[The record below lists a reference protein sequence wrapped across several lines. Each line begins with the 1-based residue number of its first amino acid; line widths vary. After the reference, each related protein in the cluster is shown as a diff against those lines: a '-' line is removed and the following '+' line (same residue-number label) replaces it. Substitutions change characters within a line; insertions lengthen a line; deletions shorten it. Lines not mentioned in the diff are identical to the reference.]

1 LTAQHVSSAI
11 ITHYQEHL
19 NCNYRFWFYSR
30 LSLAVAVISGRQ
42 RQTWV
47 KPVAVITV

>member
-1 LTAQHVSSAI
+1 MSYALKGVKGTDDE
-11 ITHYQEHL
+11 QELL
-19 NCNYRFWFYSR
+19 NCNYSFWFYSR
-30 LSLAVAVISGRQ
+30 LSFPLSHDSGRQ